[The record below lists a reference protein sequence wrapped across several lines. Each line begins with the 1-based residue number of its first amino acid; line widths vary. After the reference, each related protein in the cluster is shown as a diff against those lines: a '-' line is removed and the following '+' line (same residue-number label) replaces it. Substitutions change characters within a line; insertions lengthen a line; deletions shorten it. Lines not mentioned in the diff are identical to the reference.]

1 MNETEKVLQQKFYSD
16 PSWKDIEKKILD
28 YITPLLDLTTVDMTQ
43 SAENVKVEIKGRM
56 IAHETLTK
64 FLNDTGIIRKKT
76 ENKTS
81 FK

>member
-28 YITPLLDLTTVDMTQ
+28 YITPLLDLTTVNMTQ